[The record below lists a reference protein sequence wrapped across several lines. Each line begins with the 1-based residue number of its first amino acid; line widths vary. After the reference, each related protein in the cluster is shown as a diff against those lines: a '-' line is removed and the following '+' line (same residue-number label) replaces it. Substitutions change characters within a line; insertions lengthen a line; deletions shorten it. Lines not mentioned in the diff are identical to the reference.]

1 MSNRPMSEHEGAL
14 FDAVLAMATMM
25 LEMGADKNALRARL
39 ENARAAA
46 DARGNLN
53 GAATLDFLMNS
64 LFGPT
69 GPVIDPAPNPG
80 PKPSF
85 RIV

>member
-1 MSNRPMSEHEGAL
+1 MSPRPMSEHEGAL
-14 FDAVLAMATMM
+14 FDAVLALAATM
-25 LEMGADKNALRARL
+25 LEMGADRSALRARL

-46 DARGNLN
+46 DARGNVN
-53 GAATLDFLMNS
+53 GAATLDFLVSS
-64 LFGPT
+64 LFGPSD
-69 GPVIDPAPNPG
+69 PVIDPA